1 MTDRIRAER
10 ALAERER
17 LASLGVLAAG
27 VAHEVNTPI
36 AGLSSYAQML
46 LSETSP
52 GDPRYTILKKME
64 RQTFRAAH
72 LVNNLLEFARPRP
85 RTPLKTDLRAVLANA
100 AESVETT
107 FAGRTLT
114 LEVDADG
121 APALVIGDPRE
132 LEQIFVNLL
141 TNARDASPEGGE
153 VVCRLE
159 NGGRVAAGHRR
170 RPGRGRRRRRRR
182 EDLPALLHD
191 QEVRRHRPRARHF
204 PRHRPPPRGRDRAR
218 AAGRRGHRGPR
229 RPPARARGI
238 AFMRVLV
245 VDDEEV
251 IRDVLGTLLT
261 REGYEVT
268 AAATAGE
275 AVALFEAEPY
285 DVVLLDL
292 MLPDRSG
299 LDVLRD
305 IRRRD
310 PDAVVVIVTAYSSI
324 EGAIEAMREG
334 AFHYIPKP
342 FQNEE
347 VLLTLRKGA
356 EARRLTEENRRLREE
371 LSLRYGL
378 GRIVGKSES
387 MRKVFELVRLAGPSR
402 STILVEGE
410 SGTGKELVARAIH
423 THSPRAG
430 APFVTVNSGSMPTDL
445 LESNLFG
452 HVKGAFTG
460 AIANKKGLFEVAD
473 SGSIF
478 FDEIGTISLETQAK
492 LLRVLQEKEFMRVGS
507 VDTQKVDTR
516 VIAATNVDLKK
527 MVAEGKFRD
536 DLYYRLC
543 VITIQIPPLRERRED
558 IPLLAE
564 HFMRLYASENQK
576 PIVGSRSRGLPRAP
590 RPRLAGQRPRARER
604 HRAGRRALPAG
615 RQDRPGPAAR
625 DRPLARPRRAA
636 DPPAPRTAR
645 PTSRWS
651 RSTSGA

>member
-1 MTDRIRAER
+1 
-10 ALAERER
+10 
-17 LASLGVLAAG
+17 
-27 VAHEVNTPI
+27 
-36 AGLSSYAQML
+36 
-46 LSETSP
+46 
-52 GDPRYTILKKME
+52 
-64 RQTFRAAH
+64 
-72 LVNNLLEFARPRP
+72 
-85 RTPLKTDLRAVLANA
+85 
-100 AESVETT
+100 
-107 FAGRTLT
+107 
-114 LEVDADG
+114 
-121 APALVIGDPRE
+121 
-132 LEQIFVNLL
+132 
-141 TNARDASPEGGE
+141 
-153 VVCRLE
+153 
-159 NGGRVAAGHRR
+159 
-170 RPGRGRRRRRRR
+170 
-182 EDLPALLHD
+182 
-191 QEVRRHRPRARHF
+191 
-204 PRHRPPPRGRDRAR
+204 
-218 AAGRRGHRGPR
+218 
-229 RPPARARGI
+229 
-238 AFMRVLV
+238 MRVLV

-275 AVALFEAEPY
+275 AVSLFESDPH
-285 DVVLLDL
+285 DIVLLDL

-299 LDVLRD
+299 LEVLRD

-324 EGAIEAMREG
+324 EGAIDAMREG

-347 VLLTLRKGA
+347 VLLTVRKGT

-371 LSLRYGL
+371 LSQRYGL

-452 HVKGAFTG
+452 HIKGAFTG

-478 FDEIGTISLETQAK
+478 FDEIGTISMETQAK

-527 MVAEGKFRD
+527 WVAEGRFRD

-543 VITIQIPPLRERRED
+543 VITIQIPPLRDRRED

-564 HFMRLYASENQK
+564 HFMRVYASENQK
-576 PIVGSRSRGLPRAP
+576 PIGGLDPEAY
-590 RPRLAGQRPRARER
+590 
-604 HRAGRRALPAG
+604 RALLDHDWPGNVRELENAIERAVVLCPPG
-615 RQDRPGPAAR
+615 GKIGLGLLPESVLSPDRGELPIRLPENGATYKQMVEEYERRLIRTALR
-625 DRPLARPRRAA
+625 RTGGVQKRAA
-636 DPPAPRTAR
+636 EMLKIK
-645 PTSRWS
+645 PTTLHEIIKRLEI
-651 RSTSGA
+651 RE